1 MEKQEKD
8 KAKMIMPGPLPPPG
22 PVPEERTRE
31 LGIKLVKAGIELI
44 EAAENTGPWPLY
56 GAKPKEE

>member
-8 KAKMIMPGPLPPPG
+8 EAKMIMPGPLPG

-44 EAAENTGPWPLY
+44 EAAENTGPWPMY
-56 GAKPKEE
+56 APKPKEE